1 MFTNTITKRKH
12 DTAHSHPELVGT
24 LDKAKFV
31 INKDAE
37 DKGVLDDSNVK
48 VLERDFFAEHIAK
61 GIISP
66 TQRFSMVLE
75 LKYDGV
81 SVEADC
87 INTVESA
94 RTRGDTGIGVAADIT
109 PILEGYP
116 FTKAKDLIGEKQLGV
131 KFEAIMTHYDLYRFN
146 LAKNYNYK
154 NCRTAIVGLFGSG
167 DANLYRD
174 YITLIPLALDRSDIP
189 EVKWDRRLEIE
200 FLNKYYST
208 KNQPLRY
215 TIIEGDYKQCLH
227 LIRLYLKEAEVARNY
242 LDFMYDGIVVSYL
255 DEDIREKLGR
265 KNFVNKYSMA
275 VKFNPLK
282 KQTTFLGYT
291 FTIGQDGSVTPM
303 IHYNPVEFYGTIH
316 DKSTGHSYERFKTLN
331 LRPGDILDVE
341 YVNDVMPYV
350 SKAECLQ
357 NDTNQNEPVS
367 FIDTCISCGSEL
379 VISESGKTV
388 FCKNI
393 NCPSRVTSRLNNML
407 DKLNLK
413 DFAEQSIISIG
424 KTHLCDM
431 IDLKQED
438 LENILGIV
446 NAQKFVDRMTQ
457 LKTEPIF
464 DFQIVGALG
473 FTNIASQKWKLIF
486 SNITLKELYSS
497 WLENPMNMHILADIK
512 GIGTSVVS
520 TILEEMIYFQRDI
533 EYILSMPNVVNSRGQ
548 SFGKSIRCTGFR
560 CPELMEELR
569 ALGHDANDNG
579 SVTKTTDILLVPI
592 KGHFSSKIAKAG
604 PDTQIVPIDEFISNR
619 SKYLQ

>member
-1 MFTNTITKRKH
+1 
-12 DTAHSHPELVGT
+12 
-24 LDKAKFV
+24 
-31 INKDAE
+31 
-37 DKGVLDDSNVK
+37 
-48 VLERDFFAEHIAK
+48 
-61 GIISP
+61 
-66 TQRFSMVLE
+66 
-75 LKYDGV
+75 
-81 SVEADC
+81 
-87 INTVESA
+87 
-94 RTRGDTGIGVAADIT
+94 
-109 PILEGYP
+109 
-116 FTKAKDLIGEKQLGV
+116 
-131 KFEAIMTHYDLYRFN
+131 
-146 LAKNYNYK
+146 
-154 NCRTAIVGLFGSG
+154 
-167 DANLYRD
+167 
-174 YITLIPLALDRSDIP
+174 
-189 EVKWDRRLEIE
+189 
-200 FLNKYYST
+200 
-208 KNQPLRY
+208 
-215 TIIEGDYKQCLH
+215 
-227 LIRLYLKEAEVARNY
+227 
-242 LDFMYDGIVVSYL
+242 MYDGIVVSYL

-282 KQTTFLGYT
+282 KQTMFLGYT

-357 NDTNQNEPVS
+357 NDINQNEPVS
-367 FIDTCISCGSEL
+367 FIDTCISCGGEL

-497 WLENPMNMHILADIK
+497 WLENPMNMHILTDIK

-533 EYILSMPNVVNSRGQ
+533 EYILSMPNMVNSRGQ

-592 KGHFSSKIAKAG
+592 KGHVSSKIAKAG